1 MWQSVT
7 FGHDVRLLCVTV
19 ESHHSR
25 EDDPATRVTD
35 VVPLWLVVAVL
46 VFAVS
51 LGPMGRKLLWAQA
64 SEGEHESHHPPAS
77 GTKSPEERNG
87 GRGGM
92 MEEVGK
98 PSSKPLYPSLMEL
111 PELSPEQRERMGR
124 EAQDRLHG
132 AATAVF
138 EASQRLESALAH
150 GDEATVEDA
159 AAQLQRASA
168 DLDSGIAARR
178 ALAAGAHS
186 RRVALQWLKET
197 MNLAPVAQVAS
208 RPFGVTWFHAFVM
221 FLLVAFSA
229 GMLWTYVARTRRA
242 AELLRAL
249 TGTSTVGVAS
259 AADVPGEP
267 ASTSAPGLSVPQ
279 PQSREVAVDLGRK
292 WTGRLRIGRIFDET
306 PDVKTFRLLN
316 PLGGVLPF
324 AHLPGQFLTIAM
336 ASDGKPVRRSYT
348 IASSPAQRD
357 YAEITVKH
365 EKGGLVSEFLHSK
378 AREGDLIDCSGPLGS
393 FIFTGR
399 ECRCILLIGGGV
411 GITPLMSVLRYLTD
425 RAWPGDIYLLYGCHS
440 PHDIIFRSELE
451 YLQQR
456 HQNLRVVIT
465 VTQPLGSSWAGPT
478 GRITKE
484 LIRRSVPDVATRYVH
499 LCGPVAMME
508 TAKQALTELGVPRE
522 RIKTEAF
529 GPALGRPEPATRSS
543 AIAALHEG
551 LPSEPLPTVVFA
563 SSGKSAP
570 LPPDTAILDVADEI
584 GVEIDNSCRVGTCG
598 VCRVKLL
605 SGTVTMAVEEGL
617 QPSDKEQGIVLA
629 CQAKSTGNVK
639 VEA

>member
-1 MWQSVT
+1 M
-7 FGHDVRLLCVTV
+7 RLLCVTG
-19 ESHHSR
+19 ESRHSR
-25 EDDPATRVTD
+25 KDDPTRRGID
-35 VVPLWLVVAVL
+35 IVPWWLVVAVL

-51 LGPMGRKLLWAQA
+51 LWPMGQQLLWAQA
-64 SEGEHESHHPPAS
+64 SEGDHESHHPPAS
-77 GTKSPEERNG
+77 GTKSPDARDG

-92 MEEVGK
+92 MEGMGET
-98 PSSKPLYPSLMEL
+98 SSKPLYPSLMEL
-111 PELSPEQRERMGR
+111 PELSPEQRARIER
-124 EAQDRLHG
+124 EARDRLHG
-132 AATAVF
+132 AATEVS
-138 EASQRLESALAH
+138 EASQRLQSALAH
-150 GDEATVEDA
+150 GDEATVADA
-159 AAQLQRASA
+159 AAQLQQASA
-168 DLDSGIAARR
+168 DLASGIAAGR
-178 ALAAGAHS
+178 ALAAGADS
-186 RRVALQWLKET
+186 RRIALQWLKET
-197 MNLAPVAQVAS
+197 MNLAPIGHVAP
-208 RPFGVTWFHAFVM
+208 RPLGVTWFHAFVM

-229 GMLWTYVARTRRA
+229 GMLWTFVARTRRA
-242 AELLRAL
+242 AELLREL
-249 TGTSTVGVAS
+249 TGTSTVGEARV
-259 AADVPGEP
+259 ADVTREP
-267 ASTSAPGLSVPQ
+267 DSTSVPDLKAPQ
-279 PQSREVAVDLGRK
+279 AQSEVTVDLGRR
-292 WTGRLRIGRIFDET
+292 WTGRLRIGRVFDET

-324 AHLPGQFLTIAM
+324 AHLPGQFLTIAV
-336 ASDGKPVRRSYT
+336 ASDGSPVRRSYT
-348 IASSPAQRD
+348 IASSPTQHD

-456 HQNLRVVIT
+456 HRNLRVIIT
-465 VTQPLGSSWAGPT
+465 VTQPLDTGWAGPT

-484 LIRRSVPDVATRYVH
+484 LIRQSVPDVATRYVH

-508 TAKQALTELGVPRE
+508 TAKQALAELGVPRE

-529 GPALGRPEPATRSS
+529 GPALGRPEPVTRSS
-543 AIAALHEG
+543 ATATLREG
-551 LPSEPLPTVVFA
+551 LPSEALPTVEFA

-570 LPPDTAILDVADEI
+570 LPPDTAILEVADEI

-629 CQAKSTGNVK
+629 CQAKSTGNVT

>member
-1 MWQSVT
+1 
-7 FGHDVRLLCVTV
+7 VRLLCVTV

-25 EDDPATRVTD
+25 KDDPTTRGID
-35 VVPLWLVVAVL
+35 IVPWWLVVAVL
-46 VFAVS
+46 VFAVW
-51 LGPMGRKLLWAQA
+51 LWPMGRQLLWAQA
-64 SEGEHESHHPPAS
+64 SEADHESHHPPAS
-77 GTKSPEERNG
+77 GTKNPDDRNG
-87 GRGGM
+87 GHGGM
-92 MEEVGK
+92 MEGMGE
-98 PSSKPLYPSLMEL
+98 PSSKPLYPSLIQL
-111 PELSPEQRERMGR
+111 PEISPEQRARIER
-124 EAQDRLHG
+124 EAKDRLHG
-132 AATAVF
+132 AVTEVS
-138 EASQRLESALAH
+138 EASQHLERALAH
-150 GDEATVEDA
+150 GNEAMVEDA
-159 AAQLQRASA
+159 AEQLRRASA
-168 DLDSGIAARR
+168 DLESGIAARR
-178 ALAAGAHS
+178 ALAAGADS
-186 RRVALQWLKET
+186 RQVALQWLKET
-197 MNLAPVAQVAS
+197 MNLAPVEPVAS
-208 RPFGVTWFHAFVM
+208 RPFGVSWFHGFVM
-221 FLLVAFSA
+221 LLLVAFSA

-242 AELLRAL
+242 AELLQTL
-249 TGTSTVGVAS
+249 TGTSTVGEAR
-259 AADVPGEP
+259 AADVPREA
-267 ASTSAPGLSVPQ
+267 ASTYVPGLNAP
-279 PQSREVAVDLGRK
+279 PAQSEVAVDLGRR

-336 ASDGKPVRRSYT
+336 PSDGKPVRRSYT

-378 AREGDLIDCSGPLGS
+378 AREGDLVDCSGPLGS

-411 GITPLMSVLRYLTD
+411 GITPLMSVLRFLTD

-456 HQNLRVVIT
+456 HRNLRVVIT
-465 VTQPLGSSWAGPT
+465 VTEPLGTSWAGPT

-484 LIRRSVPDVATRYVH
+484 LIRQSVPDVATRYVH

-529 GPALGRPEPATRSS
+529 GPALGRPEPVTRSS
-543 AIAALHEG
+543 ATATLHEG
-551 LPSEPLPTVVFA
+551 LPSEPLPTVLFA

-598 VCRVKLL
+598 LCRVKLL
-605 SGTVTMAVEEGL
+605 SGIVTMAVEEGL
-617 QPSDKEQGIVLA
+617 QPSDKEHGIVLA
-629 CQAKSTGNVK
+629 CQAKSTGNVA